1 MVSTK
6 AIHAFASSWRCR
18 CPSATLVCR
27 LLIASSTFAFSL
39 GFAAHRM
46 RLMTALARCLSDQVA
61 LSNLCWWMPCITQ
74 RWSLQT
80 MKWRMSRKLART
92 SQ

>member
-46 RLMTALARCLSDQVA
+46 RLMTALARCLSDQVVFA
-61 LSNLCWWMPCITQ
+61 DDEVEDVQEACENISM
-74 RWSLQT
+74 R
-80 MKWRMSRKLART
+80 
-92 SQ
+92 